1 MTHDLTMQ
9 DKAALRKDIEE
20 LQELQQRGTGD
31 ATSMKEKIHE
41 LCSVNESL
49 AMDKAVLEDD
59 RNRLALRM
67 QVCLL
72 YDTSVR

>member
-1 MTHDLTMQ
+1 
-9 DKAALRKDIEE
+9 
-20 LQELQQRGTGD
+20 
-31 ATSMKEKIHE
+31 MKEKIHE